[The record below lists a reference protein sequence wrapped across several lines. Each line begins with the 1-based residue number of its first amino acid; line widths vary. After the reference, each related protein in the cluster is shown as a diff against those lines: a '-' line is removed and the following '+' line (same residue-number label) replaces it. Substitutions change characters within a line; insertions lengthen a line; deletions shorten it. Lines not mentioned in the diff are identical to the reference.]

1 MPVSAI
7 VGTAEIVRRPR
18 DDMCDAR
25 PHLVI
30 TAGASIGL
38 HGLGARDHPRR
49 VRVSVRTDLDPVAA
63 QHGIGWRAEITRAAP
78 IRSAGLVTTRHPS
91 SVENGPVDTDSRQK
105 SRNSVLSVPRRTS

>member
-1 MPVSAI
+1 MSAI
-7 VGTAEIVRRPR
+7 VGTTEIVRRPR

-38 HGLGARDHPRR
+38 HGLGTRDHPRR
-49 VRVSVRTDLDPVAA
+49 IGVTVWTDLDPIAA
-63 QHGIGWRAEITRAAP
+63 QHGVGWRAEITRAAP
-78 IRSAGLVTTRHPS
+78 IRSAGLVTTRHQS
-91 SVENGPVDTDSRQK
+91 SVENRPVDTDSRQK